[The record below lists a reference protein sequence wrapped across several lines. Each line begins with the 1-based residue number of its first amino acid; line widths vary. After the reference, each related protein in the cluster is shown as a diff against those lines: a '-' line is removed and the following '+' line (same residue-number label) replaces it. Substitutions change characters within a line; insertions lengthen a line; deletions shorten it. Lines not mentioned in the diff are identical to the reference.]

1 MTASRHRLC
10 GRRRAATP
18 LGIALE
24 NVSLSPREAEQ
35 RRVQRQLSLDDGRV
49 LTFNEWCALNG
60 IGKRTGRRILTSGSG
75 PVVTQLSERRIGIT
89 VGNNRR
95 WQESRARS

>member
-1 MTASRHRLC
+1 MAH
-10 GRRRAATP
+10 P
-18 LGIALE
+18 E
-24 NVSLSPREAEQ
+24 HSLQ
-35 RRVQRQLSLDDGRV
+35 HSLDDDKV
-49 LTFNEWCALNG
+49 LTFAEWCGLNG
-60 IGKRTGRRILTSGSG
+60 IGKRTGRRILTSGRG

>member
-1 MTASRHRLC
+1 MSFSA
-10 GRRRAATP
+10 
-18 LGIALE
+18 
-24 NVSLSPREAEQ
+24 REAE
-35 RRVQRQLSLDDGRV
+35 RRRIQRQLSLDDDRV

-60 IGKRTGRRILTSGSG
+60 IGKRTGRRILTSGGG

-95 WQESRARS
+95 WQEARARS

>member
-1 MTASRHRLC
+1 MSVQVQNAGAHARISRKQKSS
-10 GRRRAATP
+10 
-18 LGIALE
+18 E
-24 NVSLSPREAEQ
+24 REAEQ
-35 RRVQRQLSLDDGRV
+35 RRIQRQLSPEDDRV

-60 IGKRTGRRILTSGSG
+60 IGKRTGRRILTSGGG
-75 PVVTQLSERRIGIT
+75 PVVTQLPERRIGIT

>member
-1 MTASRHRLC
+1 MLFSEI
-10 GRRRAATP
+10 GRRTQR
-18 LGIALE
+18 
-24 NVSLSPREAEQ
+24 PR
-35 RRVQRQLSLDDGRV
+35 LLDHKSLDDDRV
-49 LTFNEWCALNG
+49 LTFAEWCALNG

-95 WQESRARS
+95 WQGSRARS

>member
-1 MTASRHRLC
+1 MKHQKRKQQRHEL
-10 GRRRAATP
+10 P
-18 LGIALE
+18 SVLLE
-24 NVSLSPREAEQ
+24 
-35 RRVQRQLSLDDGRV
+35 DDRV

-60 IGKRTGRRILTSGSG
+60 IGKRTGRRILTSGCG

-89 VGNNRR
+89 IGNNRI

>member
-1 MTASRHRLC
+1 MTIDA
-10 GRRRAATP
+10 G
-18 LGIALE
+18 E
-24 NVSLSPREAEQ
+24 LSPPEAEQ
-35 RRVQRQLSLDDGRV
+35 RRIQRQLSLEDDQV

-95 WQESRARS
+95 WQEARARS

>member
-1 MTASRHRLC
+1 MTN
-10 GRRRAATP
+10 
-18 LGIALE
+18 E
-24 NVSLSPREAEQ
+24 MSLSHREAE
-35 RRVQRQLSLDDGRV
+35 RRRIQRQLSLDDDRV

-60 IGKRTGRRILTSGSG
+60 IGKRTGRRILTSGGG

>member
-1 MTASRHRLC
+1 MTIDAGELSPPEAE
-10 GRRRAATP
+10 RRR
-18 LGIALE
+18 I
-24 NVSLSPREAEQ
+24 
-35 RRVQRQLSLDDGRV
+35 QRQHSLDDDRV

-95 WQESRARS
+95 WQEARARS